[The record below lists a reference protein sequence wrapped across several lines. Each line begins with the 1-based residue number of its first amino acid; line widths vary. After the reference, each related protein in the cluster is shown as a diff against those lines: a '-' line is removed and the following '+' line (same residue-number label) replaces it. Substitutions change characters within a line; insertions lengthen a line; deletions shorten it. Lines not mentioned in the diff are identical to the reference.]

1 MYNIQDNIVALS
13 TVPGKSALNV
23 VRCSGPGIVCLYE
36 DLTQSDKSP
45 SPNYAHLKTIYYKK
59 EIIDEVMLTFFAG
72 PKSFTGQDMLELST
86 HGGIVVVK
94 KIISLIENFG
104 FRQAMPGE
112 YSYRAFIHGK
122 IDLIQAESIAS
133 IVDSGNNLDVL
144 YSLNNLKGGLSKAI
158 KTILSKTENII
169 THIEHELDFDEGEI
183 DFVALK
189 EYEKQLNKIIDL
201 ANDINAKS
209 YLAQENKS
217 NFNICLAG
225 RTNAG
230 KSSLF
235 NCLLGYDR
243 SIVTKQE
250 GTTRDTVEAEL
261 VINDINVT
269 LVDTAGIRK
278 ATNLVEKEG
287 VSRTCAA
294 IKDADIVVFVD
305 EKNPRTESKKHSSL
319 LKNKN
324 LLFVQSKADLG
335 NTSQTKKTLQTSST
349 TKAGIDSLF
358 TELSTKIDKHLS
370 FFKKTNLFLINGR
383 QRASLAAFVLGLQH
397 CVKIS
402 KKTKDLVLLVSSL
415 RKTYEDLSSLVQ
427 NKDRDQ
433 IINNIFKGFC
443 VGK

>member
-1 MYNIQDNIVALS
+1 
-13 TVPGKSALNV
+13 
-23 VRCSGPGIVCLYE
+23 
-36 DLTQSDKSP
+36 
-45 SPNYAHLKTIYYKK
+45 
-59 EIIDEVMLTFFAG
+59 
-72 PKSFTGQDMLELST
+72 
-86 HGGIVVVK
+86 
-94 KIISLIENFG
+94 
-104 FRQAMPGE
+104 
-112 YSYRAFIHGK
+112 
-122 IDLIQAESIAS
+122 
-133 IVDSGNNLDVL
+133 
-144 YSLNNLKGGLSKAI
+144 
-158 KTILSKTENII
+158 
-169 THIEHELDFDEGEI
+169 
-183 DFVALK
+183 
-189 EYEKQLNKIIDL
+189 
-201 ANDINAKS
+201 
-209 YLAQENKS
+209 
-217 NFNICLAG
+217 
-225 RTNAG
+225 
-230 KSSLF
+230 
-235 NCLLGYDR
+235 
-243 SIVTKQE
+243 
-250 GTTRDTVEAEL
+250 
-261 VINDINVT
+261 
-269 LVDTAGIRK
+269 
-278 ATNLVEKEG
+278 
-287 VSRTCAA
+287 AA

-324 LLFVQSKADLG
+324 LLFVQSKTDLG